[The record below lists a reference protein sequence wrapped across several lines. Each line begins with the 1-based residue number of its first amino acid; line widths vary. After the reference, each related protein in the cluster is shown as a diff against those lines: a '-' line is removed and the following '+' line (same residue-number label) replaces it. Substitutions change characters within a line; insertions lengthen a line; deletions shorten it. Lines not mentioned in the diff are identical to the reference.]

1 MGEKIHISNSYD
13 VIIVGTGVAGL
24 FTALSISPKYRILMI
39 SKDKIKNSDSYL
51 AQGGICTLKE
61 PSDFDSFFEDTLKAG
76 RYENKEDTVR
86 VMI

>member
-1 MGEKIHISNSYD
+1 MDDNIHISASYD

-24 FTALSISPKYRILMI
+24 FAALSISPEYKILMI

-61 PSDFDSFFEDTLKAG
+61 PSILTAFL
-76 RYENKEDTVR
+76 R
-86 VMI
+86 IP